1 MGNPKGLLIIFVRSG
16 RMRSLKR
23 KMRKVLCSH
32 IFLLSLQHDNNQWI
46 LNYKVLQHKTT
57 MAIRFLMMLVFLV
70 LSLTDMKAQSGEDDG
85 LTVSGNVYDAELKE
99 PMVQATVQL
108 FRQRDSTFVGGT
120 VTDLRGNFSVEAP
133 TNGIF
138 KLRISSVGYQT
149 IEREVTLRRNQS
161 QELGTLLM
169 SSESVMLQEAVV
181 TGRAA
186 QVIVK
191 KDTLVYNPDAY
202 RTPEGSPIEE
212 LIKRI
217 PGAEVD
223 EDGNITING
232 RAVKK
237 ILLDGKEFM
246 LGDVESALKNIP
258 LNIIQNMKFYEQQSD
273 QARIT
278 GIDDGEKETVLDF
291 TIKKGMNRGYMTNLD
306 VAGGTEHRYASR
318 GMASSFTDNTRLVI
332 LGNFNNK
339 DENAGWWNRRGL
351 NARKMLGANLN
362 YDDGEKL
369 KMDANLRWNHRDGDN
384 INENASENFYSET
397 NRTFSNSYS
406 KNMTRSNNWW
416 GNVRVE
422 WKPDTLTNILFRA
435 NGNIGTSD
443 GTTTSASATFDA
455 DPYLYTADPLAS
467 LEPSGPLAPYIVNH
481 NRSANL
487 TYGENKNTWAMLQL
501 YRRLNPRGRSI
512 TLRVEGSLGDS
523 KNRNSSNNEV
533 FLHRIKNQAGRDSTY
548 FTARYSTTPS
558 DNKGYVLSFL
568 YSEPL
573 WKGAHLQANYELRY
587 NENKSDRLT
596 YDFSR
601 MPANPFTNILPE
613 YREWDSWIGGL
624 EPLDDYL
631 DRNLSRYS
639 EYKNYTHNIR
649 LTLRHKQE
657 EYDYNVGF
665 LVQPQRS
672 NFIQDYRGVYVDTVR
687 NVTNLTPTFDFHYKF
702 SDQENIWI
710 QYRGDT
716 RQPEMSQ
723 LLDITDDSNPLYI
736 TKGNPGLK
744 PQFTNSLNV
753 YYKNYIQRYKRSVVF
768 YVNYRHIRNSISN
781 MVRYNPE
788 TGGSISQPENINGN
802 WNVNGGFSLNTALDS
817 AAHWNVGTDTRLR
830 YNNYVSYVAQQQADA
845 AKNTTKTTNIN
856 ERLTASYRND
866 WLEVALDGQV
876 NYQHSRNELQPSADL
891 DTWQFTYGGQF
902 LVRLPWD
909 FEVSMNLHER
919 SRRGYNDASMNTN
932 ELLWNG
938 QISKPFLKNK
948 SLIVALNFYDLLGQQ
963 SNYERWV
970 NATGRSDT
978 RYNSINSYAMLHIR
992 YRLNMFGGKID
1003 TEGRYDKKWG
1013 NRDQR
1018 R

>member
-1 MGNPKGLLIIFVRSG
+1 MMILA
-16 RMRSLKR
+16 
-23 KMRKVLCSH
+23 
-32 IFLLSLQHDNNQWI
+32 FLL
-46 LNYKVLQHKTT
+46 
-57 MAIRFLMMLVFLV
+57 
-70 LSLTDMKAQSGEDDG
+70 LSVTGIKAQSGDDEG
-85 LTVSGNVYDAELKE
+85 LTVSGHVYDAELNE

-138 KLRISSVGYQT
+138 KLKISSVGYQT

-258 LNIIQNMKFYEQQSD
+258 LSIIQNLKFYEQQSD

-291 TIKKGMNRGYMTNLD
+291 TVKKGMNRGYMTNLD
-306 VAGGTEHRYASR
+306 IAGGTEHRYASR
-318 GMASSFTDNTRLVI
+318 GMASSFTDNTRLVV

-369 KMDANLRWNHRDGDN
+369 KIDANLRWNHRGGDN
-384 INENASENFYSET
+384 VNENASENFYSET

-422 WKPDTLTNILFRA
+422 WKPDSLTNILFRA
-435 NGNIGTSD
+435 NGNTGTND

-455 DPYLYTADPLAS
+455 DPYLYTSDPLAS
-467 LEPSGPLAPYIVNH
+467 LDPAGPLGPYIVNH
-481 NRSANL
+481 NRGENL
-487 TYGENKNTWAMLQL
+487 TYGENKNTWAMLQF

-512 TLRVEGSLGDS
+512 TLRVEGSLGDND
-523 KNRNSSNNEV
+523 NRNASNNEV
-533 FLHRIKNQAGRDSTY
+533 YLHRVKNQQGQDSTY

-587 NENKSDRLT
+587 NENKSDRQT
-596 YDFSR
+596 YDFSHL
-601 MPANPFTNILPE
+601 PVNPFANIEAE
-613 YREWDSWIGGL
+613 YRDWDPWIGGL
-624 EPLDDYL
+624 QPLDDYL

-665 LVQPQRS
+665 LIQPQRS
-672 NFIQDYRGVYVDTVR
+672 NFIQDYRGVYVDTIR

-723 LLDITDDSNPLYI
+723 LLAITDDSNPLYI

-753 YYKNYIQRYKRSVVF
+753 YYKNYIQKYKRSVVF

-802 WNVNGGFSLNTALDS
+802 WNVNGGFTLNTALDS

-830 YNNYVSYVAQQQADA
+830 YNNYVSYVAQRQADA
-845 AKNTTKTTNIN
+845 AKNTTKTTNVN

-876 NYQHSRNELQPSADL
+876 NYQHSRNELQPSANL

-938 QISKPFLKNK
+938 QISKPFLKSK

-992 YRLNMFGGKID
+992 YRLNMFGGKVD

>member
-1 MGNPKGLLIIFVRSG
+1 M
-16 RMRSLKR
+16 
-23 KMRKVLCSH
+23 
-32 IFLLSLQHDNNQWI
+32 
-46 LNYKVLQHKTT
+46 T
-57 MAIRFLMMLVFLV
+57 MAFLM
-70 LSLTDMKAQSGEDDG
+70 LSTVGIKAQSGEDQG
-85 LTVSGNVYDAELKE
+85 LTVSGNVHDAELKE

-133 TNGIF
+133 ANGVY

-161 QELGTLLM
+161 QDMGMLLM
-169 SSESVMLQEAVV
+169 SPESVMLKEAVV

-191 KDTLVYNPDAY
+191 KDTLVYNPEAY

-223 EDGNITING
+223 EDGNITVNG
-232 RAVKK
+232 KAVKK

-246 LGDVESALKNIP
+246 LGDVETALKNIP
-258 LNIIQNMKFYEQQSD
+258 VNIIQNMKFYDQQSD

-278 GIDDGEKETVLDF
+278 GIEDGEKETVLDF
-291 TIKKGMNRGYMTNLD
+291 IIKKGMNRGYMTNLD
-306 VAGGTEHRYASR
+306 LAGGTEHRYASR
-318 GMASSFTDNTRLVI
+318 GMGSSFTDNTRFVI

-351 NARKMLGANLN
+351 NSRKMLGTNLN
-362 YDDGEKL
+362 YDDGDKL
-369 KMDANLRWNHRDGDN
+369 KIDASIRWNHRGGDN
-384 INENASENFYSET
+384 LNENASENFYSET
-397 NRTFSNSYS
+397 SRTFSNSYS
-406 KNMTRSNNWW
+406 QSYSRNNNWW

-422 WKPDTLTNILFRA
+422 WKPDTLTNILLRA
-435 NGNIGTSD
+435 NGSIGTSD
-443 GTTTSASATFDA
+443 GTSTSASATFDA
-455 DPYLYTADPLAS
+455 DPYLYSTDPLAS
-467 LEPSGPLAPYIVNH
+467 LDVLAPYLVNH
-481 NRSANL
+481 NQSASLN
-487 TYGENKNTWAMLQL
+487 YGENKNTWAMLQF
-501 YRRLNPRGRSI
+501 YRRLNPRGRNI
-512 TLRVEGSLGDS
+512 TLRVEGSLGDNKDRS
-523 KNRNSSNNEV
+523 VSNNEV
-533 FLHRIKNQAGRDSTY
+533 FLHRVKNQAGQDSTY
-548 FTARYSTTPS
+548 FTARYNTTPS
-558 DNKGYVLSFL
+558 DNKGYVLSVL

-587 NENKSDRLT
+587 SQNKSDRQT
-596 YDFSR
+596 YDFSH
-601 MPANPFTNILPE
+601 MAVNPFAGVLPE
-613 YREWDSWIGGL
+613 YREWDPWIGGIS
-624 EPLDDYL
+624 PLDDYL

-649 LTLRHKQE
+649 LTLRHWQE
-657 EYDYNVGF
+657 NYDYNVGF
-665 LVQPQRS
+665 LVQPQHS

-702 SDQENIWI
+702 SDQQNIWVH
-710 QYRGDT
+710 YRGDT
-716 RQPEMSQ
+716 RQPEMTQ

-736 TKGNPGLK
+736 TQGNPGLK

-753 YYKNYIQRYKRSVVF
+753 YYNNYIQKYKRSIVF

-788 TGGSISQPENINGN
+788 TGGSISRPENINGN
-802 WNVNGGFSLNTALDS
+802 WNVNGGFTFNTALDS
-817 AAHWNVGTDTRLR
+817 AAHWNIGADTRLR
-830 YNNYVSYVAQQQADA
+830 YNNYVSYVAQQQSDA

-856 ERLTASYRND
+856 ERLTASYRNN
-866 WLEVALDGQV
+866 WLEVSLDGQL

-891 DTWQFTYGGQF
+891 DTWQFNYGGQF
-902 LVRLPWD
+902 LVRLPLD

-938 QISKPFLKNK
+938 QISKPFLKSK

-978 RYNSINSYAMLHIR
+978 RYNSINSYAMLHVR

-1018 R
+1018 NRR

>member
-1 MGNPKGLLIIFVRSG
+1 M
-16 RMRSLKR
+16 
-23 KMRKVLCSH
+23 
-32 IFLLSLQHDNNQWI
+32 
-46 LNYKVLQHKTT
+46 T
-57 MAIRFLMMLVFLV
+57 IRFIMTLAFLM
-70 LSLTDMKAQSGEDDG
+70 LSIVGIKAQSGEDQG
-85 LTVSGNVYDAELKE
+85 LTVSGNVHDAELKE

-108 FRQRDSTFVGGT
+108 FRKRDSTFVGGT

-133 TNGIF
+133 ANGVY
-138 KLRISSVGYQT
+138 KLKISSVGYQS

-161 QELGTLLM
+161 QEMGMLLM
-169 SSESVMLQEAVV
+169 SPESVMLKEAVV

-186 QVIVK
+186 QIIVK

-232 RAVKK
+232 KAVKK

-246 LGDVESALKNIP
+246 LGDVETALKNIP
-258 LNIIQNMKFYEQQSD
+258 VNIIQNMKFYDQQSD

-278 GIDDGEKETVLDF
+278 GIEDGEKETVIDF

-306 VAGGTEHRYASR
+306 LAAGTEHRYASR
-318 GMASSFTDNTRLVI
+318 GMGSSFTDKTRFVI

-351 NARKMLGANLN
+351 NSRKMLGTNLN
-362 YDDGEKL
+362 YDDGDKL
-369 KMDANLRWNHRDGDN
+369 KIDASVRWNHRGGDN
-384 INENASENFYSET
+384 LNENASENFYSET
-397 NRTFSNSYS
+397 SRTFSNSYS
-406 KNMTRSNNWW
+406 QSYSRSNNWW

-422 WKPDTLTNILFRA
+422 WKPDTLTNILLRA
-435 NGNIGTSD
+435 NGSIGTND
-443 GTTTSASATFDA
+443 GSGTSASATFDA
-455 DPYLYTADPLAS
+455 DPYLYVEYPLNS
-467 LEPSGPLAPYIVNH
+467 LTPLAPYLVNH
-481 NRSANL
+481 NNSANL
-487 TYGENKNTWAMLQL
+487 SYGENKNTWAMLQF
-501 YRRLNPRGRSI
+501 YRRLNPRGRNI
-512 TLRVEGSLGDS
+512 TLRVEGNLGDNKDRS
-523 KNRNSSNNEV
+523 VSNNEV
-533 FLHRIKNQAGRDSTY
+533 FLHRVKNQYDQDSTY
-548 FTARYSTTPS
+548 FTARYNTTPS

-587 NENKSDRLT
+587 SQNKSDRQT

-601 MPANPFTNILPE
+601 MPVNPFASVTPE
-613 YREWDSWIGGL
+613 YREWDPWIGGIS
-624 EPLDDYL
+624 PLDDYL

-649 LTLRHKQE
+649 LTLRHWQE

-665 LVQPQRS
+665 LVQPQHS

-702 SDQENIWI
+702 SDQQNIWVH
-710 QYRGDT
+710 YRGDT
-716 RQPEMSQ
+716 RQPEMTQ

-736 TKGNPGLK
+736 TQGNPGLK

-753 YYKNYIQRYKRSVVF
+753 YYNNYIQKYKRSIVF

-781 MVRYNPE
+781 MVRYNPV
-788 TGGSISQPENINGN
+788 TGGSISRPENINGN
-802 WNVNGGFSLNTALDS
+802 WNVNGGFTFNTALDS
-817 AAHWNVGTDTRLR
+817 AAHWNVGADTRIR

-856 ERLTASYRND
+856 ERLTASYRNN
-866 WLEVALDGQV
+866 WLEVSLDGQL

-891 DTWQFTYGGQF
+891 DTWQFNYGGQF
-902 LVRLPWD
+902 LVRLPLD

-938 QISKPFLKNK
+938 QISKPFLKSK
-948 SLIVALNFYDLLGQQ
+948 SLIVALNFYDLLRQQ

-978 RYNSINSYAMLHIR
+978 RYNSINSYAMLHVR

-1018 R
+1018 GR

>member
-1 MGNPKGLLIIFVRSG
+1 
-16 RMRSLKR
+16 
-23 KMRKVLCSH
+23 
-32 IFLLSLQHDNNQWI
+32 
-46 LNYKVLQHKTT
+46 
-57 MAIRFLMMLVFLV
+57 MLTIVGI
-70 LSLTDMKAQSGEDDG
+70 KAQSGEDQG
-85 LTVSGNVYDAELKE
+85 LTISGNVHDAELKE

-108 FRQRDSTFVGGT
+108 FRKRDSTFVGGT

-133 TNGIF
+133 ANGVY
-138 KLRISSVGYQT
+138 KLKVSTVGYQT
-149 IEREVTLRRNQS
+149 IEREITLRRNQS
-161 QELGTLLM
+161 QDMGMLLM
-169 SSESVMLQEAVV
+169 SPETVMLKEAVV

-232 RAVKK
+232 KAVKK

-246 LGDVESALKNIP
+246 LGDVETALKNIP
-258 LNIIQNMKFYEQQSD
+258 VNIIQNMKFYDQQSD

-278 GIDDGEKETVLDF
+278 GIEDGEKETVIDF

-306 VAGGTEHRYASR
+306 LAAGTEHRYASR
-318 GMASSFTDNTRLVI
+318 GMGSSFTDKTRFVI

-351 NARKMLGANLN
+351 NARKMLGTNLN
-362 YDDGEKL
+362 YDDGDKL
-369 KMDANLRWNHRDGDN
+369 KIDASVRWNHRSGDN
-384 INENASENFYSET
+384 LNENASENFYSET
-397 NRTFSNSYS
+397 SRTFSNSYS
-406 KNMTRSNNWW
+406 QSYSRSNNWW
-416 GNVRVE
+416 GNIRLE
-422 WKPDTLTNILFRA
+422 WKPDTLTNILLRA
-435 NGNIGTSD
+435 NGSIGSSD
-443 GTTTSASATFDA
+443 GSSTSANATFDA
-455 DPYLYTADPLAS
+455 DPYLYTEDPLAS
-467 LEPSGPLAPYIVNH
+467 LDVLNPYLVNH
-481 NRSANL
+481 NSSASL
-487 TYGENKNTWAMLQL
+487 SYGENKNTWAMLQF
-501 YRRLNPRGRSI
+501 YRRLNPRGRNI
-512 TLRVEGSLGDS
+512 TLRVEGNIGDNKDRS
-523 KNRNSSNNEV
+523 ASNNEV
-533 FLHRIKNQAGRDSTY
+533 YLHRVKNQAGQDSTY
-548 FTARYSTTPS
+548 FTARYNTTPS
-558 DNKGYVLSFL
+558 DNKGYVLSVL

-587 NENKSDRLT
+587 SQNKSDRQT

-601 MPANPFTNILPE
+601 MATNPFANVSPE
-613 YREWDSWIGGL
+613 YREWDPWIGGIT
-624 EPLDDYL
+624 PLDDYL
-631 DRNLSRYS
+631 DKNLSRYS

-649 LTLRHKQE
+649 LTLRHWQE

-665 LVQPQRS
+665 LVQPQYS
-672 NFIQDYRGVYVDTVR
+672 NFIQDYRGVFVDTVR

-702 SDQENIWI
+702 SDQQNIWI
-710 QYRGDT
+710 HYRGDT
-716 RQPEMSQ
+716 RQPEITQ

-736 TKGNPGLK
+736 TQGNPGLK

-753 YYKNYIQRYKRSVVF
+753 YYNNYIQKYKRSIVF

-788 TGGSISQPENINGN
+788 TGGSISRPENINGN
-802 WNVNGGFSLNTALDS
+802 WNVNGGFTFNTALDS
-817 AAHWNVGTDTRLR
+817 AAHWNIGLDSRLR

-856 ERLTASYRND
+856 ERLTGSYRNN
-866 WLEVALDGQV
+866 WLEVSLDGQL
-876 NYQHSRNELQPSADL
+876 NYQHSRNELQPSANL
-891 DTWQFTYGGQF
+891 DTWQINYGGQF
-902 LVRLPWD
+902 LVRLPLD

-932 ELLWNG
+932 ELIWNG

-978 RYNSINSYAMLHIR
+978 RYNSINSYAMLHVR